1 MTTATALLWGV
12 LVTLA
17 LSRLTRILTI
27 DKISEPFRLWIA
39 ERRPEGSQLTYLL
52 FCPWCLSVWLAAP
65 AWTALYLATPFGDA
79 TAATGL
85 PWWVTIP
92 TLTLL
97 TSYITGLLHR
107 LHN

>member
-1 MTTATALLWGV
+1 MTTATAIMWGV
-12 LVTLA
+12 LVVLA

-27 DKISEPFRLWIA
+27 DKISEPARLWVA
-39 ERRPEGSQLTYLL
+39 ARRPEGSQLTYLL
-52 FCPWCLSVWLAAP
+52 FCPWCMSVWLAA
-65 AWTALYLATPFGDA
+65 ATWTLLYTATPFGDVL
-79 TAATGL
+79 AATEL

-97 TSYITGLLHR
+97 SSYATGVLHR